1 MAKKSKF
8 DIKDVFPRIG
18 KFLKGFPKN
27 IKPMVKDP
35 VTNMEQLNER
45 RRDVSGMLYFFIL
58 FAVVM
63 AILCCLPVVGDIAS
77 MLTILPVLG
86 LMFSGFLMWVL
97 AKAEAKFKALT
108 CGKCGKMLDLHTQA
122 EMAKYVTY
130 EIAGEKSK
138 SGVSHPASKDGI
150 IPYVEATGSVSTT
163 VKVAFTCPDCG
174 EVKAFTYFVEPLKLK
189 TKTKKVPV
197 LAVETA
203 KANVTNA
210 IQAILDMYESG
221 DGDKIPYSIQSVHHP
236 RNAEKTKPQTGYE
249 NSRGV
254 DIIYHRDIDEM
265 VEGLFIHNEL
275 NGTIKSE

>member
-8 DIKDVFPRIG
+8 DFKDVFPSIG

-35 VTNMEQLNER
+35 VTNMDQLIER
-45 RRDVSGMLYFFIL
+45 RREVSGMLYFFIL
-58 FAVVM
+58 FTAVI

-77 MLTILPVLG
+77 MLTILPVAG

-97 AKAEAKFKALT
+97 AKAEDKFKALT
-108 CGKCGKMLDLHTQA
+108 CGKCGKMLELHTQA

-130 EIAGEKSK
+130 EIVSEKSN
-138 SGVSHPASKDGI
+138 SGISHPASNNGI
-150 IPYVEATGSVSTT
+150 VPYVEATGSVSSAI
-163 VKVAFTCPDCG
+163 KVTFTCPDCG
-174 EVKAFTYFVEPLKLK
+174 ETKTFMYHVEPLKLK
-189 TKTKKVPV
+189 IKTKQVPV
-197 LAVETA
+197 PAIETA

-210 IQAILDMYESG
+210 VQAILDMYDNG
-221 DGDKIPYSIQSVHHP
+221 DGAKIPYSIQSVHHP

-249 NSRGV
+249 QYRGV
-254 DIIYHRDIDEM
+254 DIVYHRDIDEM